1 VGEDVRVTS
10 IPKAFD
16 DVLNDRWSCRAFLP
30 EAVPTE
36 TLTEIFALAQRTP
49 SWCNTQPW
57 RVHLVTGEATG
68 RFASSLGEHLA
79 TSPMTSDLP
88 MPTEY
93 VGTAKERRR
102 ESGYALY
109 SSLGIARDDM
119 AARGAQML
127 KNFEFF
133 GAPHVAIITTD
144 AHLGVY
150 GAVDCGGYVATLL
163 NAATSRGVASV
174 AQAAIAMYSD
184 HVRAFLDLPADRQVL
199 CAVSLGYA
207 DADHPANTFRTS
219 RAGLDDTLV
228 VVD

>member
-1 VGEDVRVTS
+1 MGEDVRVTTE
-10 IPKAFD
+10 PMTLD
-16 DVLNDRWSCRAFLP
+16 DVLRDRWSCRAFLP
-30 EAVPTE
+30 ESVPIE
-36 TLTEIFALAQRTP
+36 TLREVFALAQRAP

-57 RVHLVTGEATG
+57 RAHLVTGEATA
-68 RFASSLGEHLA
+68 RFAGSLAEHLA
-79 TSPMTSDLP
+79 GSPMSSDLP
-88 MPTEY
+88 MPAEY
-93 VGTAKERRR
+93 VGVAQERRR

-109 SSLGIARDDM
+109 SSLGIARDDLD
-119 AARGAQML
+119 ARGAQML
-127 KNFEFF
+127 RNFEFF

-163 NAATSRGVASV
+163 NAAHSGGVASV

-184 HVRAFLDLPADRQVL
+184 HVRDFLDLPADRQVL

-207 DADHPANTFRTS
+207 DLEHPANTFRTS
-219 RAGLDDTLV
+219 RAGLEETLV